1 MLHGHLV
8 SHCWGEPGVPNIY
21 LSNIYLGKL
30 HKYVREISTCGP
42 RLNMYLAQEDILHIL
57 VPPGSVPNII
67 YNLNST
73 GRGS

>member
-1 MLHGHLV
+1 MQHGHLV
-8 SHCWGEPGVPNIY
+8 SRCWGEPGVSNIY

-30 HKYVREISTCGP
+30 HKLVSELSKCGP
-42 RLNMYLAQEDILHIL
+42 RLNMYLAQEDIVHIL
-57 VPPGSVPNII
+57 VPPVPVPNII

>member
-1 MLHGHLV
+1 MQHGHLV
-8 SHCWGEPGVPNIY
+8 SRCWGEPGVSNIY

-30 HKYVREISTCGP
+30 YKLVSELSKCGP
-42 RLNMYLAQEDILHIL
+42 RLNMYLAQDILHIL
-57 VPPGSVPNII
+57 VPPVPVPNII